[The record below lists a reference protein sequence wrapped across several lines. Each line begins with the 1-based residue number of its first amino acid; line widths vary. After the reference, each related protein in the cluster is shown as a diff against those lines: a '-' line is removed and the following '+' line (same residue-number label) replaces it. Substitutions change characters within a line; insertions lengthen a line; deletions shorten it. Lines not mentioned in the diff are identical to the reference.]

1 MGHLAFLVLPVLTF
15 VEILCNQGMYF
26 KNDVKEFFKHMFD
39 YNFRRLLRDE
49 NC

>member
-1 MGHLAFLVLPVLTF
+1 MTSLVYPTKIATQLVLKTT
-15 VEILCNQGMYF
+15 CYF